1 MSHRYLTLTVNAGVA
16 TVTLTQP
23 EIRNAF
29 SDEVIL
35 EITEAFRVAGER
47 PDVRAIVLAAEG
59 PAFCAGANLNWMR
72 RMADYDRAENLQDA
86 GALAEMLRTIYAC
99 PKPTIARV
107 QGDVYAGGMGLVAA
121 CDMAVSSDN
130 AGFCLSE
137 VKIGLVPGTI
147 APYVLRAMG
156 ARAGHRYFLTGER
169 FDAAEALRIGFVHQV
184 VAIDQLDDAV
194 DGLLKALLA
203 SGPDAVRS
211 CKKLVLDVAEREINA
226 QLIASTVE
234 VIANIRASDE
244 GKEGVQAFLSKRK
257 PAWLS

>member
-1 MSHRYLTLTVNAGVA
+1 MTHRYLTLTVNAGVA

-86 GALAEMLRTIYAC
+86 GALAEMLRTIYTC

-121 CDMAVSSDN
+121 CDMAVASDN

-203 SGPDAVRS
+203 AGPDAVRS

-234 VIANIRASDE
+234 VIADIRASDE